1 MRSLEVAEGAEAL
14 SLVYR
19 GLFLSNEGWGGGWG
33 GGGVR
38 EKRKRAGN
46 DGKRKEKHA
55 TATRQGG
62 GPQVGEVIRFGWV
75 TRLLI
80 SSLIFITFT

>member
-1 MRSLEVAEGAEAL
+1 MRSFEVAESAEAL
-14 SLVYR
+14 SLVYW
-19 GLFLSNEGWGGGWG
+19 GLFLSNEGWGG

-55 TATRQGG
+55 TARRQGG
-62 GPQVGEVIRFGWV
+62 GPQVGEVIRFSWV

-80 SSLIFITFT
+80 SSLIFITFTW

>member
-1 MRSLEVAEGAEAL
+1 MRSFEVAESAEAL

-33 GGGVR
+33 GGK
-38 EKRKRAGN
+38 KRKRAGN

-62 GPQVGEVIRFGWV
+62 GP
-75 TRLLI
+75 
-80 SSLIFITFT
+80 

>member
-1 MRSLEVAEGAEAL
+1 MRSFEVAESAEAL

-33 GGGVR
+33 R

-62 GPQVGEVIRFGWV
+62 GPQVGEVIRFSWV

>member
-1 MRSLEVAEGAEAL
+1 MRSFEVAESAEAL

-19 GLFLSNEGWGGGWG
+19 GLFLSNEGWGGVCVCG

-62 GPQVGEVIRFGWV
+62 GP
-75 TRLLI
+75 
-80 SSLIFITFT
+80 

>member
-1 MRSLEVAEGAEAL
+1 MKVGEG
-14 SLVYR
+14 V
-19 GLFLSNEGWGGGWG
+19 G
-33 GGGVR
+33 GGGGGGG
-38 EKRKRAGN
+38 KKKCPGN

>member
-1 MRSLEVAEGAEAL
+1 MRSFEVAESAEAL

-19 GLFLSNEGWGGGWG
+19 GLFLSNEGWGGG
-33 GGGVR
+33 GGVR

-46 DGKRKEKHA
+46 DGNRKEKHA